1 MKKFLIF
8 INIALLCFCGMIIL
22 EANNYEPKTIPT
34 IKSKPL
40 TNAFLSQ
47 NIPVIDIRTESEW
60 RETGIVPQSH
70 LITFYKEDQSYNEK
84 EFLEALGAVVKKDD
98 TFVILCRSGN
108 RSMKVTHFLF
118 AQGYS
123 HVINLSG
130 GIKEAMNNGVS
141 TVPYQH
147 P

>member
-8 INIALLCFCGMIIL
+8 IGIALFCFSGML
-22 EANNYEPKTIPT
+22 LLQANHNEPKTTLT

-47 NIPVIDIRTESEW
+47 NIPLIDIRTESEW
-60 RETGIVPQSH
+60 RETGVIPQSH

-84 EFLEALGAVVKKDD
+84 EFLEALGAIVKKDD

-108 RSMKVTHFLF
+108 RSMKVTHFL
-118 AQGYS
+118 ASQGYS

-130 GIKEAMNNGVS
+130 GIKEAMNNGVQ
-141 TVPYQH
+141 TIPYNK
-147 P
+147 

>member
-8 INIALLCFCGMIIL
+8 IGIALFCFSAMLFIQ
-22 EANNYEPKTIPT
+22 ANNNEPRTFT

-40 TNAFLSQ
+40 TNSFLTQ
-47 NIPVIDIRTESEW
+47 KIPIIDIRTEKEW
-60 RETGIVPQSH
+60 HETGVIPQSH

-84 EFLEALGAVVKKDD
+84 EFLVALNTLVNKED

-108 RSMKVTHFLF
+108 RSAKVTHFL
-118 AQGYS
+118 ASQGYL

-130 GIKEAMNNGVS
+130 GLKEAIKNGVS
-141 TVPYQH
+141 TIPYQH
-147 P
+147 

>member
-1 MKKFLIF
+1 M
-8 INIALLCFCGMIIL
+8 IAIQSYSS
-22 EANNYEPKTIPT
+22 EQKTVPI

-47 NIPVIDIRTESEW
+47 NIPIIDIRTESEW
-60 RETGIVPQSH
+60 RETGVIPQSH

-84 EFLEALGAVVKKDD
+84 EFLEALAAVVKKDD

-108 RSMKVTHFLF
+108 RSLKVTNFLF
-118 AQGYS
+118 SKGYS

-130 GIKEAMNNGVS
+130 GIKEAMKNGVN
-141 TVPYQH
+141 TVAYQH

>member
-8 INIALLCFCGMIIL
+8 IAIALFCFSGML
-22 EANNYEPKTIPT
+22 LLQTNHTEPKTTPA

-47 NIPVIDIRTESEW
+47 NIPIIDIRTEKEW
-60 RETGIVPQSH
+60 RETGVIPQSH
-70 LITFYKEDQSYNEK
+70 LLTFYKEDQSYNEK
-84 EFLEALGAVVKKDD
+84 EFLEALNAIVKKDD

-108 RSMKVTHFLF
+108 RSMKVTHFLA
-118 AQGYS
+118 AQGYT

-130 GIKEAMNNGVS
+130 GITEALKNGVHTIS
-141 TVPYQH
+141 YQH

>member
-1 MKKFLIF
+1 MKKFLIV
-8 INIALLCFCGMIIL
+8 ISIALLCFGGMLLLQI
-22 EANNYEPKTIPT
+22 NSDVPKTTPT

-47 NIPVIDIRTESEW
+47 DIPIIDIRTESEW
-60 RETGIVPQSH
+60 RETGIIPQSH

-84 EFLEALGAVVKKDD
+84 EFLKALGAIVTKDD

-108 RSMKVTHFLF
+108 RSMKVTHFLV
-118 AQGYS
+118 AQGYI
-123 HVINLSG
+123 HVINMSG
-130 GIKEAMNNGVS
+130 GITEAMHNGVQPI
-141 TVPYQH
+141 PYN